1 MKKLIKWGIKIIL
14 GLAVLAV
21 FGLVA
26 LRLMFPPEKIK
37 QLTLNYAKNTFN
49 REIKFDSVSFNLI
62 GITLNNF
69 AMSEENSFAQGTFV
83 KADRV
88 EAKAAL
94 WPLLKKRVEIAAVR
108 IDGLDVF
115 IQKNKDGSFNFDS
128 FSSGETTDPDPEQP
142 ASDSSSEPFDIT
154 AQLIKIRDCD
164 FYYKDLQTGLSS
176 ALEDLDIQLA
186 NVALDKPFPLT
197 LSLTSQTTDSAGL
210 TVSIP
215 VNINL
220 TVFLAN
226 FNLPQAY
233 VDITHAQAQYRHVTL
248 SLQGKAENFDA
259 PQVNL
264 SGSITGLD
272 NLAFKDFL
280 PDLPN
285 FTLPVMHLALQASAN
300 LQDSSAVIQN
310 AALRMLDSAL
320 SVNGNLGWGGEN
332 VTYRLSGKLQ
342 ADIAQIVKMA
352 DDTGFDPKGTLSGTF
367 TATEKKDGQDVSG
380 SVTLKNISALY
391 APFTLT
397 NTNGTIKIASLED
410 ISCASL
416 TGLLN
421 NEKFTA
427 SFAYKNIKD
436 VLDLTLKLNLDK
448 LTLTQFPS
456 FDTPADD
463 TATAQTQT
471 TPQDTV
477 TAAPTYMNIKAD
489 VAVGPVS
496 VPYFR
501 TDGVTIQSALTN
513 VSADMQKAN
522 GTVSFAIQ
530 PGAITDMENLLKQ
543 SKVVRIILLPLGL
556 LNKVGKKLNLNLFEA
571 ENQAKK
577 GEIAMTKA
585 EGKYTFTNGVMN
597 IDTTTFESSLTNL
610 NATGTADFNT
620 NALDMKASAT
630 LLTKQTPVV
639 IKIGGTLDNPTGR
652 LDVLHTVTSVVGGI
666 LSYQTA
672 KSAVKGTGEA
682 ATSVASG
689 AAKTTSD
696 VAGTAV
702 KDTAKAAK
710 ATVKALGSLFKK
722 NQQPT
727 QESAASKTE

>member
-1 MKKLIKWGIKIIL
+1 MKKLIKLGIKIIL
-14 GLAVLAV
+14 GLAVLVV

-69 AMSEENSFAQGTFV
+69 AMSEEDSFAQGTFV

-94 WPLLKKRVEIAAVR
+94 WPLLKRRVEIAAVR

-128 FSSGETTDPDPEQP
+128 FSSGDKTAPDPEQP
-142 ASDSSSEPFDIT
+142 ASDSSSESFNIT

-164 FYYKDLQTGLSS
+164 FYYKDLQTGWSS

-186 NVALDKPFPLT
+186 NVALDKPFPLRI
-197 LSLTSQTTDSAGL
+197 SFISQTKDETGL
-210 TVSIP
+210 SVSIP
-215 VNINL
+215 VNIALN
-220 TVFLAN
+220 VFLAN
-226 FNLPQAY
+226 LNMPQAY
-233 VDITHAQAQYRHVTL
+233 VEISNAQARYNQVEL
-248 SLQGKAENFDA
+248 SLQGKAENLEN
-259 PQVNL
+259 PQVN
-264 SGSITGLD
+264 ITGTVTGID
-272 NLAFKDFL
+272 NRAFKDFL

-285 FTLPVMHLALQASAN
+285 FALPPLYVLIKADADLDQSTATIH
-300 LQDSSAVIQN
+300 N
-310 AALRMLDSAL
+310 AALRILDSAL
-320 SVNGNLGWGGEN
+320 STTGTIGWGEEN

-342 ADIAQIVKMA
+342 ADIAQIVKMT

-380 SVTLKNISALY
+380 SVTLKNVSALY

-436 VLDLTLKLNLDK
+436 VLDLTLKLNLAK

-456 FDTPADD
+456 FDTPADE
-463 TATAQTQT
+463 TATPQTKTTTQNTSAATAQT
-471 TPQDTV
+471 
-477 TAAPTYMNIKAD
+477 YMNINAD
-489 VAVGPVS
+489 VAVGPLS

-501 TDGVTIQSALTN
+501 TDGVTGQAALTN

-522 GTVSFAIQ
+522 GTVSFTIQ

-577 GEIAMTKA
+577 GEIAITKA

-597 IDTTTFESSLTNL
+597 IDTTTFESALTNL
-610 NATGTADFNT
+610 NASGTADFNT
-620 NALDMKASAT
+620 NTLDMKASAT

-639 IKIGGTLDNPTGR
+639 IKIGGTLDNPTGK

-672 KSAVKGTGEA
+672 KSAVKGTGGA

-710 ATVKALGSLFKK
+710 ATVKAIGSLFKK
-722 NQQPT
+722 SETTKN
-727 QESAASKTE
+727 TEK

>member
-128 FSSGETTDPDPEQP
+128 FSSGETTDPEQP

-186 NVALDKPFPLT
+186 NVALDKPFPLVI
-197 LSLTSQTTDSAGL
+197 SFVSQTKDAEGL
-210 TVSIP
+210 SVSVP
-215 VNINL
+215 VNIALN
-220 TVFLAN
+220 VFLAN
-226 FNLPQAY
+226 LEMPQAY
-233 VDITHAQAQYRHVTL
+233 VEISNAQARYNHVQL
-248 SLQGKAENFDA
+248 SLQGKAENLANPHVD
-259 PQVNL
+259 
-264 SGSITGLD
+264 ITGTVTGID

-285 FTLPVMHLALQASAN
+285 FTLPALHVLIKADADLDQSTAT
-300 LQDSSAVIQN
+300 VHN
-310 AALRMLDSAL
+310 AALRILDSAL
-320 SVNGNLGWGGEN
+320 STNGTIGWGGEN

-463 TATAQTQT
+463 TATAQTKT
-471 TPQDTV
+471 TPQNTV
-477 TAAPTYMNIKAD
+477 ATPPTYMNIKAD
-489 VAVGPVS
+489 VAVGPIS

-501 TDGVTIQSALTN
+501 TDGVTGQAALTN
-513 VSADMQKAN
+513 VSADMQKTN

-577 GEIAMTKA
+577 GEIAITKA

>member
-1 MKKLIKWGIKIIL
+1 MKKLIKLAGIFFL
-14 GLAVLAV
+14 SLAVLCV
-21 FGLVA
+21 MGLIT

-37 QLTLNYAKNTFN
+37 QMTLTYAQNTLH

-62 GITLNNF
+62 GITLTNF

-94 WPLLKKRVEIAAVR
+94 WPLLRKRIEIAAVR

-128 FSSGETTDPDPEQP
+128 FSSNGETATDPEQP
-142 ASDSSSEPFDIT
+142 ADEPAAGPLEIT

-186 NVALDKPFPLT
+186 NVALDKPFPVT
-197 LSLTSQTTDSAGL
+197 ISFTSKTKDKTGLS
-210 TVSIP
+210 VSIP
-215 VNINL
+215 VNIALN
-220 TVFLAN
+220 VFLAN
-226 FNLPQAY
+226 LEMPQAY
-233 VDITHAQAQYRHVTL
+233 VEISNAQAQYNHIKL
-248 SLQGKAENFDA
+248 SLQGKAENLENPHVDIA
-259 PQVNL
+259 
-264 SGSITGLD
+264 GTITGID
-272 NLAFKDFL
+272 NFSFKDFL

-285 FTLPVMHLALQASAN
+285 FTLPALHILLKADAD
-300 LQDSSAVIQN
+300 LDKSSATVHN
-310 AALRMLDSAL
+310 AALRILDSAL
-320 SVNGNLGWGGEN
+320 STNGIIGWGGEN

-342 ADIAQIVKMA
+342 ADIAQIVKMT

-367 TATEKKDGQDVSG
+367 TATEKNDGQDVSG
-380 SVTLKNISALY
+380 SVTLKNVSALY
-391 APFTLT
+391 PPFTLT
-397 NTNGTIKIASLED
+397 NTNGIIKINSLDD

-421 NEKFTA
+421 NEKFTG

-456 FDTPADD
+456 FDQPAED
-463 TATAQTQT
+463 TISSGTQT
-471 TPQDTV
+471 VTPDS
-477 TAAPTYMNIKAD
+477 AAAEQTYMNIKAD
-489 VAVGPVS
+489 LAIGPVS

-522 GTVSFAIQ
+522 GTISFALQ
-530 PGAITDMENLLKQ
+530 PGAITDIENLLKQ
-543 SKVVRIILLPLGL
+543 SKAVRIILLPLGL

-571 ENQAKK
+571 ENQAQK

-610 NATGTADFNT
+610 NASGTADFNT
-620 NALDMKASAT
+620 NALNMKASAT

-639 IKIGGTLDNPTGR
+639 IKIGGTMDNPTGK

-672 KSAVKGTGEA
+672 KSAATGTAGA
-682 ATSVASG
+682 ATSAAEGVSTVATETAKGVSV
-689 AAKTTSD
+689 AA
-696 VAGTAV
+696 
-702 KDTAKAAK
+702 KDTAQAAK
-710 ATVKALGSLFKK
+710 ATVKAIGNLFKK
-722 NQQPT
+722 SEP
-727 QESAASKTE
+727 SAEETSAK

>member
-1 MKKLIKWGIKIIL
+1 MKKLIKLTIKTALVLCVIAGV
-14 GLAVLAV
+14 GLIT
-21 FGLVA
+21 
-26 LRLMFPPEKIK
+26 LRLMFPPEKVK
-37 QLTLNYAKNTFN
+37 QMALNYAQNTLH
-49 REIKFDSVSFNLI
+49 REIKFDRVSFNLI
-62 GITLNNF
+62 GITLVNF
-69 AMSEENSFAQGTFV
+69 AMSEEGSFANGTFI

-94 WPLLKKRVEIAAVR
+94 APLLKKRVEISTVR

-115 IQKNKDGSFNFDS
+115 LQKNKDGSFNFDS
-128 FSSGETTDPDPEQP
+128 FSTASESPAQQT
-142 ASDSSSEPFDIT
+142 ASDKNTPTDLEVT
-154 AQLIKIRDCD
+154 AKLIKIRDCD

-176 ALEDLDIQLA
+176 ALEDVDFQLA
-186 NVALDKPFPLT
+186 NVAMDKPFPLT
-197 LSLTSQTTDSAGL
+197 LSLTSQTTDPAGL

-233 VDITHAQAQYRHVTL
+233 VDITHAQAQYKHVTL

-332 VTYRLSGKLQ
+332 VTYRLGGKLQ
-342 ADIAQIVKMA
+342 ADIAQLVKMA

-367 TATEKKDGQDVSG
+367 TATDKKNGQDVSG
-380 SVTLKNISALY
+380 TVTLKNISALY
-391 APFTLT
+391 PPFALT
-397 NTNGTIKIASLED
+397 QTNGTIVIKSLDD

-416 TGLLN
+416 TGRLN
-421 NEKFTA
+421 NENFTS

-436 VLDLTLKLNLDK
+436 VLDLTLKAHLDK
-448 LTLTQFPS
+448 LTLTKFP
-456 FDTPADD
+456 FADNAPADTASATTD
-463 TATAQTQT
+463 TAVSSNKENAQT
-471 TPQDTV
+471 
-477 TAAPTYMNIKAD
+477 YLNIKAD
-489 VAVGPVS
+489 VTVGAVS

-501 TDGVTIQSALTN
+501 TDGVTLQTNLQN
-513 VSADMQKAN
+513 VSSNMQKAN
-522 GTVSFAIQ
+522 GTVSFALQ
-530 PGAITDMENLLKQ
+530 PGAITDMETLLKQ
-543 SKVVRIILLPLGL
+543 SKIARIILLPLGL
-556 LNKVGKKLNLNLFEA
+556 LNQVGKKLNLNLFEA
-571 ENQAKK
+571 ETQAKK

-597 IDTTTFESSLTNL
+597 LDTTTFESALTNL
-610 NATGTADFNT
+610 KATGKVDFT
-620 NALDMKASAT
+620 NGALDMKASAT

-639 IKIGGTLDNPTGR
+639 IKIGGTMDNPTGK
-652 LDVLHTVTSVVGGI
+652 LDVLNTVTSVVGGL

-672 KSAVKGTGEA
+672 KGAVTGTAGA
-682 ATSVASG
+682 ASSVATGAAHTTANVATG
-689 AAKTTSD
+689 AAKG
-696 VAGTAV
+696 AGTAA

-710 ATVKALGSLFKK
+710 ATVKAIGNLFKK
-722 NQQPT
+722 KETPA
-727 QESAASKTE
+727 EE